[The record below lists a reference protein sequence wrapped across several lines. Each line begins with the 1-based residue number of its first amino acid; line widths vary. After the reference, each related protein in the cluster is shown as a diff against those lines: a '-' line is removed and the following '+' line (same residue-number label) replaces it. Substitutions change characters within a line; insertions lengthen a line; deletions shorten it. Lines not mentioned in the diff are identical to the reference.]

1 MPVLTPISV
10 QNYRAK
16 AKRREIPDS
25 KAQGLFLIIQPSGR
39 KSWAVRLRRP
49 NGKTAK
55 ITLGRAND
63 SEIEPTDAPQQ
74 GAAMTL
80 LQAREMAAQIDRQR
94 ARGVV
99 DVVAERKAEKLR
111 QRDAA
116 VDRAASTFGA
126 AIRSF
131 FIHYK
136 TSAKHGG
143 KRPRRWREDASLLGL
158 KYPLNADPKTTEP
171 EVIPGS
177 LADVWKDRPLADIDK
192 FTVDAIIDEA
202 KRRKWGRGRKLYSVL
217 SVLFGQL
224 PLKIRPVNPVL
235 GVKRPGPPA
244 SRKRKLDDAEIVIFW
259 KACDKVGG
267 AFGPLFKL
275 LLLTGCRLREVSG
288 MQQDELSHAIS
299 PSTLL
304 VESTSWTIPGD
315 RTKNHRTH
323 TLPLPQLALDIIA
336 SVPVPP
342 INPSGLVFTHN
353 GKTPVSDFSKTK
365 KLLDVEMTK
374 IAGKPVPP
382 WRLHDLRRS
391 FASGL
396 AALGVPLPVTEKLLN
411 HVSGSFGGIVDVY
424 QQYNFDSEKTDALV
438 RWAAHLQGLLS
449 DKPSNIAKLPRR
461 KQGQ

>member
-1 MPVLTPISV
+1 MPKLTPISV
-10 QNYRAK
+10 QNYRPK
-16 AKRREIPDS
+16 AKRREISDG
-25 KAQGLFLIIQPSGR
+25 KAGLFLIVQPSGK
-39 KSWAVRLRRP
+39 KSWAIRLRRP
-49 NGKTAK
+49 NGKPGK
-55 ITLGRAND
+55 LHLGPVNE
-63 SEIEPTDAPQQ
+63 SNIEPIDASEQ
-74 GAAMTL
+74 GTHLTL
-80 LQAREMAAQIDRQR
+80 LQARELAIAYDRKR
-94 ARGVV
+94 ARGD
-99 DVVAERKAEKLR
+99 DVIADHFADKRRK
-111 QRDAA
+111 DNAA
-116 VDRAASTFGA
+116 VDRAASTFGN
-126 AIRSF
+126 AIREF

-158 KYPLNADPKTTEP
+158 KYPLDADPKTTEP

-177 LADVWKDRPLADIDK
+177 LAEVWDKKPLADIDK
-192 FTVDAIIDEA
+192 FAVDAIVDEA

-224 PLKIRPVNPVL
+224 PLKFRVVNPVL

-244 SRKRKLDDAEIVIFW
+244 SRKRKLDDAEIAIFW
-259 KACDKVGG
+259 KACDQVGG

-275 LLLTGCRLREVSG
+275 LLVTGCRLREVSG
-288 MQQDELSHAIS
+288 MRQDELGRVIS

-304 VESTSWTIPGD
+304 VESTTWTIPGS

-336 SVPVPP
+336 SVPVLP
-342 INPSGLVFTHN
+342 INTSGLVFTHN

-365 KLLDVEMTK
+365 KLLNAEMTK
-374 IAGKPVPP
+374 IAGKPITA
-382 WRLHDLRRS
+382 WRLHDLRRT

-424 QQYNFDSEKTDALV
+424 QQYNFDTEKTEALA

-449 DKPSNIAKLPRR
+449 DKPSNVAKLPRR
-461 KQGQ
+461 K

>member
-1 MPVLTPISV
+1 MPKLTPISV
-10 QNYRAK
+10 QNYRPK
-16 AKRREIPDS
+16 AKRREVSDG
-25 KAQGLFLIIQPSGR
+25 KAGLFLIVQPSGK
-39 KSWAVRLRRP
+39 KSWAIRLRRP
-49 NGKTAK
+49 NGKPGK
-55 ITLGRAND
+55 LHLGPVNE
-63 SEIEPTDAPQQ
+63 SIIEPKDASEQ
-74 GAAMTL
+74 GAHLTL
-80 LQAREMAAQIDRQR
+80 RQARELAIQYDRKR
-94 ARGVV
+94 ARGA
-99 DVVAERKAEKLR
+99 DVIADHFADKRRKY
-111 QRDAA
+111 DAA
-116 VDRAASTFGA
+116 VDRAANTFGA
-126 AIRSF
+126 AIREF

-158 KYPLNADPKTTEP
+158 KYSLGADPKTTEP

-192 FTVDAIIDEA
+192 FAVDTVVEEA
-202 KRRKWGRGRKLYSVL
+202 KRVKPGRARKLFSVL

-267 AFGPLFKL
+267 TFGPLFKL
-275 LLLTGCRLREVSG
+275 LLVTGCRLREASG
-288 MQQDELSHAIS
+288 MRQDELGHVKS
-299 PSTLL
+299 PGTLL
-304 VESTSWTIPGD
+304 KEDIWTIPGS

-342 INPSGLVFTHN
+342 INTSGLVFTHN

-365 KLLDVEMTK
+365 KLLDVEMAK
-374 IAGKPVPP
+374 VAGRPIETF
-382 WRLHDLRRS
+382 RLHDLRRT

-424 QQYNFDSEKTDALV
+424 QQYNFDSEKTEALA

-449 DKPSNIAKLPRR
+449 DKPSNVAKLRRR
-461 KQGQ
+461 KQ